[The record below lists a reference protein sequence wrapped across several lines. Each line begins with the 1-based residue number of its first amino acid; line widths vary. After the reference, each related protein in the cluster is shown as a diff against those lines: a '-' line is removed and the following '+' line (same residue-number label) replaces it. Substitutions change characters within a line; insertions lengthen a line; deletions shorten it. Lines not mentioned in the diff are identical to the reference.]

1 MIFVVLLHI
10 LNSCII
16 GQVFTETSRPSNI
29 ILNPQNK
36 TKNFPTDKT
45 LKNNTHPNS
54 DILSLQ
60 HSFSSEN
67 QEDSIN
73 AQNLS
78 NNRYKI
84 NDVFNKNASTFK
96 SNQLS
101 DPTLDHISSI
111 TNSLDNDLYYMSFM
125 PEELMDTKFPHNIS
139 RDIDMDPCK
148 SGKVHILICYYFHSK
163 YQNMSCRG

>member
-36 TKNFPTDKT
+36 TKKFTTDKT
-45 LKNNTHPNS
+45 LKNNTQPNS

-111 TNSLDNDLYYMSFM
+111 TNSLDNDLYYMSFT

-148 SGKVHILICYYFHSK
+148 SGKVHILICYYFHAD
-163 YQNMSCRG
+163 YQNMSFCG

>member
-45 LKNNTHPNS
+45 LRNNTQSNS

-67 QEDSIN
+67 QEESIS

-84 NDVFNKNASTFK
+84 NDVLNKNASTFK

-101 DPTLDHISSI
+101 EPTLNHSSYI
-111 TNSLDNDLYYMSFM
+111 TNSFDNELHYMSFTS
-125 PEELMDTKFPHNIS
+125 EELMDTKFPHNIS
-139 RDIDMDPCK
+139 GDIDMDPCK
-148 SGKVHILICYYFHSK
+148 SGKEHIVI
-163 YQNMSCRG
+163 